1 MGEFRFRTP
10 NDWQLPN
17 EVAATIHIVGLDGIP
32 WPCKV
37 DWDDTTLTVSRNREE
52 SGRTFIGYQT
62 EKFGR
67 LMVCTGSLLADH
79 DYDLL
84 LELAR
89 GTLNRA
95 RNQIS
100 NWDEGGLTIKADVH
114 QKILKAT
121 KHLGTALMSR
131 NVGQRDDLARE
142 SIELTL
148 EAVFELSQ
156 AFGDQVAGYR
166 QSHAGVERFWVACT
180 APSNPAYD
188 GYFEQETQ
196 VVPPGAKRAAEENA
210 EPLDGLLGDFSGE
223 PFDQVRVKPTQLGG
237 DQPLPTQRPMIVG
250 PFLDTSAGGME
261 ERLVECDDF
270 RARRALVLN
279 TMRNTVDS
287 LPPNVS
293 MLHLVSGINGL
304 GHRHLNYAQQLQ
316 LTVDMLSLR
325 EEMELQTPTMISF
338 DFPWAERLAGAVGG
352 IHPLQVADSLLRQGV
367 RTSYLG
373 LEMNLDYGTT
383 GSAFR
388 DPLQWIDLVDVW
400 AQLSVPLVLCLRMP
414 SGVSS
419 NVLGQNKNRLVCQPG
434 DGMTD
439 QQRIKMLQT
448 VLPMMA
454 ARPMVA
460 GLMWQQWRDDDDMR
474 FPFGGLV
481 SGEEAE
487 KPIFEMLRQFRKTI

>member
-17 EVAATIHIVGLDGIP
+17 EVAATIHIVGLDGVP

-37 DWDDTTLTVSRNREE
+37 NWDDTTLTVSRNREE
-52 SGRTFIGYQT
+52 SGRTYIGYHT
-62 EKFGR
+62 ERFGR

-100 NWDEGGLTIKADVH
+100 NWSEGGLTIEADVH
-114 QKILKAT
+114 QKIRTAT
-121 KHLGTALMSR
+121 THLGTALMSR
-131 NVGQRDDLARE
+131 NVGQRDELARKA
-142 SIELTL
+142 IDLTL
-148 EAVFELSQ
+148 EAVFELSR
-156 AFGDQVAGYR
+156 AFGEQVAGYR
-166 QSHAGVERFWVACT
+166 QSHSEVASFWIAFT
-180 APSNPAYD
+180 APDIPAIE
-188 GYFEQETQ
+188 GYFEQDTR
-196 VVPPGAKRAAEENA
+196 VVPAGAKGPAIEKTESLDV
-210 EPLDGLLGDFSGE
+210 LDGGCSDEL
-223 PFDQVRVKPTQLGG
+223 FDYVRVKPDRLSGG
-237 DQPLPTQRPMIVG
+237 QSLQTSRPMIVG
-250 PFLDTSAGGME
+250 PFLDTSAGGMKE
-261 ERLVECDDF
+261 SLIECDDF
-270 RARRALVLN
+270 RSRRLLVLN
-279 TMRNTVDS
+279 KMRNTVDS
-287 LPPNVS
+287 LPANVS
-293 MLHLVSGINGL
+293 MLHLVSGVNGL

-316 LTVDMLSLR
+316 LTIDMLNLR
-325 EEMELQTPTMISF
+325 DELELQKPAMISF

-367 RTSYLG
+367 RISYIG

-400 AQLSVPLVLCLRMP
+400 AQLSIPLVLCLRMP

-419 NVLGQNKNRLVCQPG
+419 EVPDQNTNRNVCRPG

-439 QQRIKMLQT
+439 QQRIEVLQT

-460 GLMWQQWRDDDDMR
+460 GLMWQQWSDDGDSR

-481 SGEEAE
+481 SSENVE
-487 KPIFEMLRQFRKTI
+487 KTNL

>member
-1 MGEFRFRTP
+1 
-10 NDWQLPN
+10 
-17 EVAATIHIVGLDGIP
+17 
-32 WPCKV
+32 
-37 DWDDTTLTVSRNREE
+37 
-52 SGRTFIGYQT
+52 
-62 EKFGR
+62 
-67 LMVCTGSLLADH
+67 
-79 DYDLL
+79 
-84 LELAR
+84 
-89 GTLNRA
+89 
-95 RNQIS
+95 
-100 NWDEGGLTIKADVH
+100 
-114 QKILKAT
+114 
-121 KHLGTALMSR
+121 
-131 NVGQRDDLARE
+131 
-142 SIELTL
+142 
-148 EAVFELSQ
+148 
-156 AFGDQVAGYR
+156 
-166 QSHAGVERFWVACT
+166 
-180 APSNPAYD
+180 
-188 GYFEQETQ
+188 
-196 VVPPGAKRAAEENA
+196 
-210 EPLDGLLGDFSGE
+210 
-223 PFDQVRVKPTQLGG
+223 
-237 DQPLPTQRPMIVG
+237 
-250 PFLDTSAGGME
+250 
-261 ERLVECDDF
+261 
-270 RARRALVLN
+270 
-279 TMRNTVDS
+279 
-287 LPPNVS
+287 

-481 SGEEAE
+481 SSEEVE

>member
-10 NDWQLPN
+10 HDWQLPN
-17 EVAATIHIVGLDGIP
+17 EVAATIHVVGLDGIP

-37 DWDDTTLTVSRNREE
+37 NWSDTTLTVSRNRDE
-52 SGRTFIGYQT
+52 SGRTYIGYQT

-67 LMVCTGSLLADH
+67 LMICTGSLLASH

-84 LELAR
+84 VELAR
-89 GTLNRA
+89 GTLNRV

-100 NWDEGGLTIKADVH
+100 NWDEGGLTIEDGIH
-114 QKILKAT
+114 QKISTAT
-121 KHLGTALMSR
+121 KHLGTALMSA
-131 NVGQRDDLARE
+131 NVGQRDDFARQSIDLA
-142 SIELTL
+142 LD
-148 EAVFELSQ
+148 AVFEVSR
-156 AFGDQVAGYR
+156 AFGEQVASYR
-166 QSHAGVERFWVACT
+166 QSHPEVNRFWIACT
-180 APSNPAYD
+180 APENPD
-188 GYFEQETQ
+188 LEGYFEQDTHIPQAKGIPSPVEQTQ
-196 VVPPGAKRAAEENA
+196 SKSDLAADM
-210 EPLDGLLGDFSGE
+210 LDES
-223 PFDQVRVKPTQLGG
+223 FDHVRVSPDQLIG
-237 DQPLPTQRPMIVG
+237 DRSQSVPRQVIVG
-250 PFLDTSAGGME
+250 PFLDVSPGGMSQS
-261 ERLVECDDF
+261 LIECDDF
-270 RARRALVLN
+270 RARRSMVLN
-279 TMRNTVDS
+279 SMRNTIKL
-287 LPPNVS
+287 LPSNGS

-316 LTVDMLSLR
+316 LTVEMLNLR
-325 EEMELQTPTMISF
+325 EELEIQAPAMVSF

-352 IHPLQVADSLLRQGV
+352 IHPLQVADSLLRQGIQV
-367 RTSYLG
+367 SYIG

-419 NVLGQNKNRLVCQPG
+419 EVPPQKGNLVCRPG
-434 DGMTD
+434 EGMTD
-439 QQRIKMLQT
+439 EQRIEMLQT

-460 GLMWQQWRDDDDMR
+460 GLMWQQWNDEGDSR

-481 SGEEAE
+481 TKEEVE
-487 KPIFEMLRQFRKTI
+487 KPILEMLRQLKQRI

>member
-10 NDWQLPN
+10 HDWQLPN

-37 DWDDTTLTVSRNREE
+37 NWTDTALTVSRNREE
-52 SGRTFIGYQT
+52 SGRTYIGYQT

-67 LMVCTGSLLADH
+67 LMICTGSLLANH

-84 LELAR
+84 AELAR
-89 GTLNRA
+89 GTLNRV

-100 NWDEGGLTIKADVH
+100 TWEEGGLTIEDGIR
-114 QKILKAT
+114 QNISKAT
-121 KHLGTALMSR
+121 KYLGNALMSS
-131 NVGQRDDLARE
+131 NVGQRDNLARQSVDLA
-142 SIELTL
+142 LD
-148 EAVFELSQ
+148 AVFELSR
-156 AFGDQVAGYR
+156 AFGEQVASYR
-166 QSHAGVERFWVACT
+166 QSHPEVDRCWIACT
-180 APSNPAYD
+180 APESLVLE
-188 GYFEQETQ
+188 GYFEQDTVAPVANQNSSEAPQTQ
-196 VVPPGAKRAAEENA
+196 NVSEWLVDIPSESFE
-210 EPLDGLLGDFSGE
+210 
-223 PFDQVRVKPTQLGG
+223 QVRVNPSQLVDSLG
-237 DQPLPTQRPMIVG
+237 LPVSRPMIVG
-250 PFLDTSAGGME
+250 PFLDASPGGMNQS
-261 ERLVECDDF
+261 LIECDDF
-270 RARRALVLN
+270 RARRSMVLN
-279 TMRNTVDS
+279 SMRNSVKL
-287 LPPNVS
+287 LPSNVS
-293 MLHLVSGINGL
+293 ILHLVSGINGL

-316 LTVDMLSLR
+316 LTVEMLNLLS
-325 EEMELQTPTMISF
+325 ELEIPPRAMISF

-367 RTSYLG
+367 QVSYIG

-419 NVLGQNKNRLVCQPG
+419 EVPPQKGNLVCRPG
-434 DGMTD
+434 EGMTD
-439 QQRIKMLQT
+439 EQRIEMLQT

-460 GLMWQQWRDDDDMR
+460 GLMWQQWSDVGDTR
-474 FPFGGLV
+474 FPFGGLMTQ
-481 SGEEAE
+481 EEVK
-487 KPIFEMLRQFRKTI
+487 KPVLDMFHQLRRRI